1 VGEKMQMLME
11 DLFSIEFVTDLQ
23 NGVMIGLLQDNER
36 NLQVTNS
43 GTDDNVV

>member
-1 VGEKMQMLME
+1 MLME